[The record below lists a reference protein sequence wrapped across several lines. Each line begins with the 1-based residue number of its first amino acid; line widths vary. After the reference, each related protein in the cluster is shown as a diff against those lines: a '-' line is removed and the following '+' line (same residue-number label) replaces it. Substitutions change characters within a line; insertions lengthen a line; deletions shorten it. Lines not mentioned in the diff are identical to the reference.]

1 MYSFKFGFPCIH
13 FPNHF
18 IYSIINDLNLIHP
31 KMSPPTDETYCRCSC
46 HEPSISSRTKS
57 KPRSPLRQQA
67 KNVQYS
73 LRRPRDSPSPPR
85 QRIRNQQSP
94 SPDDS
99 GSLPHRRN
107 PSPLPHRRSIFS
119 PQPRFLNEA
128 LSQAHIQTRSG
139 QRYKRPANPMYVICI
154 LLICELIILGEATR
168 LRGQKKLNQ

>member
-1 MYSFKFGFPCIH
+1 MYSFEFGFPNTQL
-13 FPNHF
+13 PNHF

-46 HEPSISSRTKS
+46 HEPSISSRTKPR
-57 KPRSPLRQQA
+57 PRSPLRQQA

-73 LRRPRDSPSPPR
+73 LRRPRNSPSPPR

-94 SPDDS
+94 SPDDP
-99 GSLPHRRN
+99 GSLPQRRN
-107 PSPLPHRRSIFS
+107 MSPLRQRRSIFS
-119 PQPRFLNEA
+119 PRPRSLNEA

-139 QRYKRPANPMYVICI
+139 QRYTRPANPMYVIYVVLMCV
-154 LLICELIILGEATR
+154 LIILGETAR